1 MAGRDSLRDTFFQE
15 CEDLL
20 EVMWDGFSR
29 MEGAPD
35 DPETINAVF
44 RAVHSIKGGAGAF
57 GFEALVRF
65 SHALEDVLDDLR
77 NGKLEDTT
85 GLMPL
90 LFRAGDRLLD
100 LVEAERSAVP
110 FDDTAGDHKSLLAEL
125 AAVRGVT
132 VSADRDDGPQDDDDG
147 GFVPMTLTL
156 MPLEPLGD
164 SAGAPSNS
172 GPWRLRMTPNRNLY
186 TSGNDPIALLRAL
199 RELGELQVTA
209 HTSALPSWDEAQ
221 WDGAYLSWS
230 LVLDATASRAE
241 ILEVFE
247 FVAEDA
253 RLEFIDDNGTAVPA
267 HEEPAAPPVA
277 ADAEPGAQTAAAPPA
292 TRDAPKAPAGPRP
305 VAPRDASPARAA
317 APEQRQSIRV
327 DLERVDRLINL
338 VGELVISEAMLSQSL
353 SQSGAGQHPAVVT
366 SLGQLKQLSTEL
378 QERIMAIRAQSIK
391 PLFQRMS
398 RIVREAAAASGCEV
412 RLVTDGEA
420 TEVDKTVIER
430 LADPLTH
437 MLRNAVDHG
446 IEAPKVREAA
456 GKPRTGTVLLSAAH
470 RSGQVIIEIVDDGAG
485 IDTERVLAK
494 AVERGLVAPDTEL
507 SEQEIFGLLFE
518 PGFSTA
524 EQISDLSGR
533 GVGMDVVRS
542 EIKALGGRVTLS
554 SVRGRGTTATISL
567 PLTLAVV
574 EGMLVEV
581 AGETLVVPSTALRE
595 TMRASDA
602 AIHRMGAGGPVLSMR
617 GELIPLVDLGAT
629 LGYSGRTDDTDGR
642 SLLLVESSGNRRAAL
657 SVDRILGQREVVIKG
672 LSENYGQVPGIAAAT
687 ILGDGSIALIVDVDQ
702 VARADGGVGM
712 SDAPSLHPM
721 MSAAGAR

>member
-1 MAGRDSLRDTFFQE
+1 MGRDSLRDTFFQE

-20 EVMWDGFSR
+20 EVMLDGFNR
-29 MEGAPD
+29 LEGAPD
-35 DPETINAVF
+35 DTETINAVF

-65 SHALEDVLDDLR
+65 SHALEDVLDDMR
-77 NGKLEDTT
+77 NGKLSDLT
-85 GLMPL
+85 GVMPL

-100 LVEAERSAVP
+100 LVEAERSAMP
-110 FDDTAGDHKSLLAEL
+110 FDDTAAEHRALLADL
-125 AAVRGVT
+125 AAIRG
-132 VSADRDDGPQDDDDG
+132 AEPDAHAPAEQDDDGDDG
-147 GFVPMTLTL
+147 FTPMTLSL
-156 MPLEPLGD
+156 LPLDLVPVDGD
-164 SAGAPSNS
+164 APATEA
-172 GPWRLRMTPNRNLY
+172 PMRIRFTPNRNLY
-186 TSGNDPIALLRAL
+186 MTGNDPIALMRAL
-199 RELGELQVTA
+199 RDLGMQRCEVDL
-209 HTSALPSWDEAQ
+209 SRLPDWEASQ

-230 LVLDATASRAE
+230 VALDPAATREE
-241 ILEVFE
+241 ISEIFE

-253 RLEFIDDNGTAVPA
+253 GLDFL
-267 HEEPAAPPVA
+267 
-277 ADAEPGAQTAAAPPA
+277 DAAAAPA
-292 TRDAPKAPAGPRP
+292 SQEAPAEPPGPAAAAPRP
-305 VAPRDASPARAA
+305 ASAATPRPAPGPAPGTASAAAARS

-398 RIVREAAAASGCEV
+398 RIVREAGAASGCEV
-412 RLVTDGEA
+412 RLVTEGES

-446 IEAPKVREAA
+446 IEAPDIREAA
-456 GKPRTGTVLLSAAH
+456 GKARQGTVLLSAAH

-494 AVERGLVAPDTEL
+494 AVERGLVPPEAEL

-542 EIKALGGRVTLS
+542 EIRALGGRVTLN
-554 SVRGRGTTATISL
+554 SVRGKGTTATISL

-595 TMRASDA
+595 TMRAGDA
-602 AIHRMGAGGPVLSMR
+602 AIHRMGASGPVLSMR
-617 GELIPLVDLGAT
+617 GDLIPLVDLGAT
-629 LGYSGRTDDTDGR
+629 LGYRPIETDVSEG

-657 SVDRILGQREVVIKG
+657 AVDRILGQREVVIKG

-702 VARADGGVGM
+702 VARGEVSAPLH
-712 SDAPSLHPM
+712 DASPAAHFL
-721 MSAAGAR
+721 SAAGAR

>member
-1 MAGRDSLRDTFFQE
+1 MGMR
-15 CEDLL
+15 
-20 EVMWDGFSR
+20 WIG
-29 MEGAPD
+29 
-35 DPETINAVF
+35 
-44 RAVHSIKGGAGAF
+44 
-57 GFEALVRF
+57 
-65 SHALEDVLDDLR
+65 
-77 NGKLEDTT
+77 
-85 GLMPL
+85 
-90 LFRAGDRLLD
+90 
-100 LVEAERSAVP
+100 
-110 FDDTAGDHKSLLAEL
+110 L
-125 AAVRGVT
+125 AAAV
-132 VSADRDDGPQDDDDG
+132 A
-147 GFVPMTLTL
+147 L
-156 MPLEPLGD
+156 
-164 SAGAPSNS
+164 AGC
-172 GPWRLRMTPNRNLY
+172 
-186 TSGNDPIALLRAL
+186 
-199 RELGELQVTA
+199 
-209 HTSALPSWDEAQ
+209 
-221 WDGAYLSWS
+221 
-230 LVLDATASRAE
+230 
-241 ILEVFE
+241 
-247 FVAEDA
+247 
-253 RLEFIDDNGTAVPA
+253 
-267 HEEPAAPPVA
+267 
-277 ADAEPGAQTAAAPPA
+277 
-292 TRDAPKAPAGPRP
+292 AGPRAMDPAPQPPAAEKPTRP
-305 VAPRDASPARAA
+305 VGPAASPAAGSAA
-317 APEQRQSIRV
+317 RSAPEQRQSIRV

-353 SQSGAGQHPAVVT
+353 TQSGAGQHPAVVT

-398 RIVREAAAASGCEV
+398 RIVREAGAASGCEV
-412 RLVTDGEA
+412 RLVTEGET

-446 IEAPKVREAA
+446 IEAPDVREAA
-456 GKPRTGTVLLSAAH
+456 GKSRQGMVLLSAAH

-494 AVERGLVAPDTEL
+494 AVERGLVPPETEL
-507 SEQEIFGLLFE
+507 SEQEIFALLFE

-542 EIKALGGRVTLS
+542 EIRALGGRVTLN

-595 TMRASDA
+595 TMRTGDA
-602 AIHRMGAGGPVLSMR
+602 AIHRMGASGPVLSMR

-629 LGYSGRTDDTDGR
+629 LGYRRVGPAVSDG

-657 SVDRILGQREVVIKG
+657 AVDRILGQREVVIKG

-702 VARADGGVGM
+702 VARGEVSAPAH
-712 SDAPSLHPM
+712 DALSAVPFL
-721 MSAAGAR
+721 SAAGAK

>member
-20 EVMWDGFSR
+20 EVMWDGFTR

-57 GFEALVRF
+57 GFQPLVRF

-77 NGKLEDTT
+77 NGKLADLT

-90 LFRAGDRLLD
+90 LFRAGDRLMD
-100 LVEAERSAVP
+100 LVEAERSGSA
-110 FDDTAGDHKSLLAEL
+110 FDDTASEHRALLAEL
-125 AAVRGVT
+125 AAARGAQPP
-132 VSADRDDGPQDDDDG
+132 SATPDPAEDDDG
-147 GFVPMTLTL
+147 GFVPMALDL
-156 MPLEPLGD
+156 MPL
-164 SAGAPSNS
+164 GAIGAEDPQDRA
-172 GPWRLRMTPNRNLY
+172 PWRLRFTPERNLY
-186 TSGNDPIALLRAL
+186 TSGNDPIALMRAL
-199 RELGELQVTA
+199 RELGELRVEVNLA
-209 HTSALPSWDEAQ
+209 NLPDWDGAQ
-221 WDGAYLSWS
+221 WDGAYLSWT
-230 LVLDATASRAE
+230 LTLDGTAARDDIAE
-241 ILEVFE
+241 IFE
-247 FVAEDA
+247 FVSEDA
-253 RLEFIDDNGTAVPA
+253 RLEFLDDP
-267 HEEPAAPPVA
+267 APP
-277 ADAEPGAQTAAAPPA
+277 
-292 TRDAPKAPAGPRP
+292 RI
-305 VAPRDASPARAA
+305 AA
-317 APEQRQSIRV
+317 APEARQSIRV

-353 SQSGAGQHPAVVT
+353 TQSGAGQHPAVVT

-398 RIVREAAAASGCEV
+398 RIVREAAGASGCEV
-412 RLVTDGEA
+412 RLVTEGET
-420 TEVDKTVIER
+420 TEVDKTVVER

-446 IEAPKVREAA
+446 IETPEVRVAA
-456 GKPRTGTVLLSAAH
+456 GKARQGTVLLSAAH

-494 AVERGLVAPDTEL
+494 AIERGLVPPDTEM
-507 SEQEIFGLLFE
+507 SEQDIFALLFE

-524 EQISDLSGR
+524 EKISDLSGR

-542 EIKALGGRVTLS
+542 EIRALGGRVTLA

-629 LGYSGRTDDTDGR
+629 LGYRARSDDMSGR

-657 SVDRILGQREVVIKG
+657 SVDGILGQREVVIKG
-672 LSENYGQVPGIAAAT
+672 LSENYGHVPGIAAAT

-702 VARADGGVGM
+702 VARAEVG
-712 SDAPSLHPM
+712 SPM
-721 MSAAGAR
+721 ADPLPPLMSAAGAR